1 MNAGWSVTLEKHKI
15 GVGQPETNNMEDS
28 EKRGVF
34 SKKKK
39 DTFFPPMNIYKGIC
53 KPAQLEDIKCRAEF
67 CVTNS

>member
-1 MNAGWSVTLEKHKI
+1 
-15 GVGQPETNNMEDS
+15 MEDS

-67 CVTNS
+67 CVTNSQVIQGQGGRYSKR